1 MTGGVEELR
10 ARPGI
15 VLPLALIA
23 LVALGLIASSLA
35 FVAAQQRV
43 IASRRADL
51 VRARLA
57 AESALALALTRWEPG
72 TELPAG
78 EPHLLGWSHGTLPG
92 GGAHAASAEVLEE
105 GFLFI
110 RGTGRTDA
118 GALASAGFLARFPDM
133 DAMAGAVTVA
143 IETAGPLSV
152 GHLGVVGA
160 APGNL
165 AFEPD
170 PPCPGSGP
178 PPSGGALR
186 LPESAELWIADG
198 AVIDGEVIR
207 APPGQTR
214 EAVAE
219 WLQLAD
225 HRLAGTV
232 VLAPA
237 TEGDTCV
244 ASPTNW
250 GAPYSPDSP
259 CARHAPFVH
268 AIGELELAAG
278 AGQGVL
284 YAAQGLRL
292 GRGTAFFGLVVA
304 AGALEVEPDAVVR
317 GAIVA
322 GGPVRIDG
330 EVSFNPCLA
339 AWALSSSGLNR
350 PARRPGR
357 AAVPAF

>member
-1 MTGGVEELR
+1 VTGGAEEPR

-35 FVAAQQRV
+35 FVAGQQRV

-57 AESALALALTRWEPG
+57 AETALALALTRWEPG

-78 EPHLLGWSHGTLPG
+78 EPHLLGWSLGTLPG
-92 GGAHAASAEVLEE
+92 AGRHAASAEVLDE
-105 GFLFI
+105 GFLFL
-110 RGTGRTDA
+110 RGTGQTDA
-118 GALASAGFLARFPDM
+118 GAFASAGLLARLPDL
-133 DAMAGAVTVA
+133 DAIADGVTAA
-143 IETAGPLSV
+143 IETAGPLFV
-152 GHLGVVGA
+152 GDFGVVGG
-160 APGNL
+160 APATL

-178 PPSGGALR
+178 QPLGGALR

-198 AVIDGEVIR
+198 AIIDGEVIR

-214 EAVAE
+214 EDVAE

-225 HRLAGTV
+225 HRLAGNV
-232 VLAPA
+232 VVAPA
-237 TEGDTCV
+237 TEGDACV

-259 CARHAPFVH
+259 CARHAPFLH
-268 AIGELELAAG
+268 ATGALELVTG

-284 YAAQGLRL
+284 YAAEELRL
-292 GRGTAFFGLVVA
+292 RRGTAFFGLIVA
-304 AGALEVEPDAVVR
+304 VGALEVEPDALVR

-330 EVSFNPCLA
+330 EVSFNRCLV

-350 PARRPGR
+350 PARRLGR
-357 AAVPAF
+357 TAVPAF